1 VRALLKAYQHMAQEV
16 AEAISAALQIETEI
30 VDDTMTIIA
39 GTGKYKSRINMKE
52 ENGEI
57 EAGYLYGRV
66 LQTQQS
72 FFVEDAQSDVSY
84 DPSVLQ
90 GQTEELAEL
99 CTPIHYRDKVIGVIG
114 LIAFD
119 EAQRQLLVRNRLA
132 YLTFLQRMSDLLAGK
147 IAEQQALDN
156 WGKTYMQLETIM
168 ESIHEGI
175 IAVDELGIISTCNR
189 TAEHLIQRDKRTLIG
204 TPIQEIWP
212 GTPMLQA
219 LHTGEGYIEQ
229 EEIYK
234 LGNHDMHFI
243 VTCRPIHSNGRVAGV
258 VCSFRK
264 MADMRRLA
272 YMLTQEPADLTFSQI
287 LGKSRSLSLILK
299 QAQQVARGTSNILL
313 TGESGTGKGMLA
325 AAIHSASS
333 RRTGPFIIVNCG
345 AIPEALLESELF
357 GYAGGAFTGAKKE
370 GKAGKFE
377 IADGGTIF
385 LDEIGDLPLHL
396 QVKLLHVVQSKQVER
411 VGSNKWIDV
420 NIRVISATNKDLE
433 EMVRNREFREDLY
446 FRLNVIPLHMPPLR
460 ERKEDIPLLMDYF
473 LAKYR
478 QTFAHPLLDFTSE
491 VKQLFTSYPWPGN
504 VRELENAIEYAMNM
518 ETTAYI
524 GMDSVPVRI
533 RNSEQQPAGSLFVN
547 TNVAVQSL
555 KEQIKA
561 HEKHILTEM
570 LQRFGHSLEAK
581 RTIADILGIGL
592 ATLYRKLEE
601 YQVLSPEK
609 TFQ

>member
-1 VRALLKAYQHMAQEV
+1 LLRAYQYIAQEV
-16 AEAISAALQIETEI
+16 SEAISSALQIETEI
-30 VDDTMTIIA
+30 VDDAMTIIA
-39 GTGKYKSRINMKE
+39 GTGKYKTLINTKE

-66 LQTQQS
+66 LQNNQS
-72 FFVEDAQSDVSY
+72 YFVEDAQTDITY

-99 CTPIHYRDKVIGVIG
+99 CTPIHYRSKVIGVIG

-119 EAQRQLLVRNRLA
+119 EAQRQMLVRNRLS

-156 WGKTYMQLETIM
+156 WEKTCMQLETII

-175 IAVDELGIISTCNR
+175 IAIDENGIITTCNQ
-189 TAEHLIQRDKRTLIG
+189 TAEQLIRKDKQTLIG
-204 TPIQEIWP
+204 LPIGTVWAD
-212 GTPMLQA
+212 TPMLQA
-219 LHTGEGYIEQ
+219 LQTGKGYVEQ
-229 EEIYK
+229 EEIYE
-234 LGNHDMHFI
+234 LGEHEMHFI
-243 VTCRPIHSNGRVAGV
+243 VTSRPIHINGQVVGV
-258 VCSFRK
+258 VASFRR

-272 YMLTQEPADLTFSQI
+272 YTLTNEHTDLTFSQI
-287 LGKSRSLSLILK
+287 LGKSRSLSLIIK
-299 QAQQVARGTSNILL
+299 QAEQVARGASNILI

-325 AAIHSASS
+325 AAIHSSSS

-357 GYAGGAFTGAKKE
+357 GYAGGAFTGAKRE

-377 IADGGTIF
+377 LADGGTIF

-411 VGSNKWIDV
+411 VGSNKWINV
-420 NIRVISATNKDLE
+420 NIRVISATNKNLD
-433 EMVRNREFREDLY
+433 EMVRGREFREDLY
-446 FRLNVIPLHMPPLR
+446 FRLNVIPLHMPALR

-478 QTFAHPLLDFTSE
+478 QTFAHPLLDFTPD
-491 VKQLFTSYPWPGN
+491 VRQLFTHYAWPGN
-504 VRELENAIEYAMNM
+504 VRELENAIEYAVNM
-518 ETTAYI
+518 ETSEYI
-524 GMDSVPVRI
+524 GIESVPLRI
-533 RNSEQQPAGSLFVN
+533 RNAIHPAPILAIDVKE
-547 TNVAVQSL
+547 QSL
-555 KEQIKA
+555 KEQIRG
-561 HEKHILTEM
+561 HEKHILLDM

-601 YQVLSPEK
+601 YQILSNEK
-609 TFQ
+609 KFQ